1 MFAIKCGVVRLSI
14 VVVPLSAAVSLAG
27 LALENRL
34 PQPQPLPERAE
45 QQMIDNWTIYLN
57 RESKDQARRRE
68 RTLVVHDIQN
78 GSERSS
84 TSLY

>member
-27 LALENRL
+27 LVLENRL
-34 PQPQPLPERAE
+34 PQQQPLPERAE

-68 RTLVVHDIQN
+68 RTLVVSDVQN

>member
-27 LALENRL
+27 LVLENRL
-34 PQPQPLPERAE
+34 PQQQPLPERAE

-57 RESKDQARRRE
+57 RESKDQARRSE
-68 RTLVVHDIQN
+68 RTLVVHDMQN